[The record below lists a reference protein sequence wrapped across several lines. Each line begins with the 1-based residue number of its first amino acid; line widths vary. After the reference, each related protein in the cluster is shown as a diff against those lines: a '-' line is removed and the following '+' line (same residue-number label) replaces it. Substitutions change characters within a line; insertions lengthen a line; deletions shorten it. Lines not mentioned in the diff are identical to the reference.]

1 MVAGIADTRP
11 REDNQK
17 YEVLV
22 NAFLEGSI
30 PGHQSAGSG
39 KYTEFNDGSPS
50 SYDPFCHVGWYG
62 APQLAGSIVK
72 VENAFLERKTN

>member
-1 MVAGIADTRP
+1 MRSS
-11 REDNQK
+11 
-17 YEVLV
+17 V
-22 NAFLEGSI
+22 NAFLEGAI

-50 SYDPFCHVGWYG
+50 SYDPFCRVGWYG